1 MGNHG
6 VSPHTRYLGINWQ
19 NEDAF
24 LSYMLSILARSRT
37 SSRSRAKGLLFHANF
52 KGCAESDQLLV
63 HKLFFLLLLAL
74 LRRARPNGG
83 NANSAITARAVS
95 ACRAQHRGG
104 GSTREFSRDCQR
116 RPHNPYYQK
125 VSAPAAVQTPPHP
138 HFCLFLALSWP
149 KKSGNFTHVLESVQS
164 SGTCFPIPFPQ

>member
-6 VSPHTRYLGINWQ
+6 VPPHTPILKLLGWRNV
-19 NEDAF
+19 DAF
-24 LSYMLSILARSRT
+24 LFYVLPILRSR
-37 SSRSRAKGLLFHANF
+37 SSSRAKGLLPNANF

-63 HKLFFLLLLAL
+63 YKLFFLLLLAL
-74 LRRARPNGG
+74 LRRAHSNGG
-83 NANSAITARAVS
+83 NVDSVIAARAVS